1 MPAAR
6 SHKSSCARQPAVQQ
20 GLRVSWPWLGTRRA
34 FAASPG
40 ARPGSPFG
48 CHPDVFLPGRV
59 PRGATARKLAVSL
72 DAFAPD
78 CSGTPRLG
86 ALRRSQTASCWALGV
101 ITPLPSCLPSSIRA
115 RDAFQACLSVFL
127 PPFCRGSPLSQPLS
141 SCGARV
147 PPAAGLSCSLP
158 AATSPAFPAGSQS
171 FLASSTGRGAICRA
185 RTQTASTPK
194 CLPAP
199 SSPVEDLGIR
209 ASALGGSL
217 V

>member
-20 GLRVSWPWLGTRRA
+20 GLRVSRPWLGTCRA

-48 CHPDVFLPGRV
+48 CHPDVFLPGRI

-78 CSGTPRLG
+78 CSRTPRLG
-86 ALRRSQTASCWALGV
+86 ALRRSQTALCWALGV
-101 ITPLPSCLPSSIRA
+101 ITPLPSCFPSSIGA
-115 RDAFQACLSVFL
+115 QDAFQASLSVFL

-141 SCGARV
+141 SCSAQV
-147 PPAAGLSCSLP
+147 PPAAGLSCSLTAGTSRP
-158 AATSPAFPAGSQS
+158 SLLAAR
-171 FLASSTGRGAICRA
+171 ASS
-185 RTQTASTPK
+185 
-194 CLPAP
+194 LPALAGERSAEPKLELPQPPNVSQLP